1 MENLVIKKNANK
13 IKRSGTER
21 VLYVIVFAIFAL
33 YAFTLFAQVFWLVA
47 WSLENKTLYAL
58 QSSDP
63 FHLPK
68 KLYFSNYV
76 FAFSQLKASSP
87 RFREVG
93 FFGLVGNSVWY
104 TALATVCPILV
115 NACVSYVLAKYKF
128 KLRSVYYGVIIFC
141 MTIPIIGN
149 SASKMQVYNQLYL
162 LDTGPLLVGLAH
174 ATMGGMG
181 FLVLY
186 AFFRNI
192 SWSYAEAALI
202 DGANHFTVFF
212 RIMLPMALPAMGA
225 LLLVNGI
232 TAWNTYLEVLM
243 FNPSWPGIASGL
255 YIISRTLPRFNNE
268 PAYYA
273 ALVISIIPVLVVF
286 SIFQDKIMA
295 NFSVGGLKG

>member
-13 IKRSGTER
+13 IKRSGAER
-21 VLYVIVFAIFAL
+21 VLYVFVFAIFIL
-33 YAFTLFAQVFWLVA
+33 YAVMLFAQVFWLVA
-47 WSLENKTLYAL
+47 WSLEHPTIYAL
-58 QSSDP
+58 QSSDS

-68 KLYFSNYV
+68 KLYFSNYAA
-76 FAFSQLKASSP
+76 AFSQLKASSP
-87 RFREVG
+87 RFQEVG
-93 FFGLVGNSVWY
+93 FFGMIVNSLWY
-104 TALATVCPILV
+104 TALATLCPIAV

-128 KLRSVYYGVIIFC
+128 KARSVYYGVIIFC
-141 MTIPIIGN
+141 MTFPVIGN
-149 SASKMQVYNQLYL
+149 SASKMQVYTQLNL
-162 LDTGPLLVGLAH
+162 FDTGPLLVGLAH

-212 RIMLPMALPAMGA
+212 RIMLPMAIPAMGA

-232 TAWNTYLEVLM
+232 TAWNVYLEVLM
-243 FNPSWPGIASGL
+243 FNPSWPGLASGL
-255 YIISRTLPRFNNE
+255 YIVSRTMTRFSKI
-268 PAYYA
+268 PYYYA
-273 ALVISIIPVLVVF
+273 ALVMSIIPVLVVF